1 MKSAWA
7 WCVISLVV
15 GHSVAFAADLR
26 ERMGESVFQA
36 AGLEKL
42 SAAELSALEA
52 WLNRAQTSASSS
64 EPLVNGSPASQSAEP
79 PTNVAAPADTWRP
92 AVAREAFDSELSE
105 NIRGFSGSTQ
115 FTLKN
120 GQVWQQT
127 DGTAWQGRLRELGVR
142 LKPASMGSWLMRFND
157 NNRTIRV
164 KRVR

>member
-7 WCVISLVV
+7 WCVIGLVF
-15 GHSVAFAADLR
+15 GQSVAFSADLR
-26 ERMGESVFQA
+26 ERMGETVFQA

-42 SAAELSALEA
+42 TAEELSALEA
-52 WLNRAQTSASSS
+52 WLNKSQT
-64 EPLVNGSPASQSAEP
+64 
-79 PTNVAAPADTWRP
+79 APANPAPIAGAAAVNSSAPVANNAALVDTWRP
-92 AVAREAFDSELSE
+92 AVAREAFDSELTE

-115 FTLKN
+115 FTLAN

>member
-7 WCVISLVV
+7 WCVIGLVV
-15 GHSVAFAADLR
+15 GQSAAFAADLR
-26 ERMGESVFQA
+26 ERMGASTFQA

-42 SAAELSALEA
+42 SAQELAALEA
-52 WLNRAQTSASSS
+52 WLNQAQPVTPPSAPMAGGSAAANNSAPAPSS
-64 EPLVNGSPASQSAEP
+64 G
-79 PTNVAAPADTWRP
+79 APADTWRP
-92 AVAREAFDSELSE
+92 PVAREAFDSELSE